1 MLHGLTGRRTY
12 GVLPFQHG
20 LGIDE
25 EDGLRVS
32 LRGAVRESVV
42 APPVGDDVLRVA
54 VCAVPLMSN
63 FTDVDALA
71 AEPGVVVRFVDRA
84 EELVDA
90 DLVVVPGTRGTVR
103 ALRWLRERGLA
114 DALARRAA
122 EGRPVLGI
130 CGGFQVLGEHIE
142 DDVES
147 REGSV
152 AGLGLLPVRV
162 RFARE
167 KTLARPVG
175 EALGEP
181 VEGYEIHHGV
191 AEVAGGEAFLDGCR
205 VGEMWGTHWH
215 GSLESD
221 GFRRRFLAGWRGR
234 PAPLRPRARTSFA
247 ALREEQLDLLGDLI
261 EEHADTDALLSLI
274 EKGAPAGL
282 PFIAPG
288 APVTGGP
295 GTRPRPPRPLPERS
309 FECHHAP
316 RHQGGPV
323 STPYP
328 FTALVGQDDL
338 RLALL
343 LNAVSPA
350 VGGVLVRGEKGT
362 AKSTAV
368 RALSALLPEVPVV
381 AGCRFSLRPGRR
393 RPELPRR
400 PARGGRRA
408 ARPARMVELPVGAS
422 EDRLVGAL
430 DIERALAEGVK
441 AFEPGLLADAH
452 RGILYVDEVNLLHD
466 HLVDLL
472 LDAAAMGASYV
483 EREGVSV
490 RHAARFLLV
499 GTMNPEEGE
508 LRPQLLDRFGLT
520 VEVAASRET
529 DQRVEVVRRRLA
541 HDDDPEAFAGRWA
554 DEEAALRDRVVAAR
568 ALLPQVVLGDGA
580 LRQIAATCAAFEV
593 DGMRADIVM
602 ARTATALA
610 AWAGRT
616 DVRSEDVRQA
626 ALLALPHRRRRNPF
640 DAPGLDEDKLDETLD
655 EAREDDAPEPPGS
668 PEPPEG
674 DDDPDG
680 GPGGGG
686 GQPPADGG
694 PDSPG
699 LPPQQSRDQAEDRNQ
714 GEGAGQEDAPAPQAP
729 AAGGPGEQGAV
740 SAAEPFRTRMLSVP
754 GIGEGAAGRRSR
766 ARTEHGRTTGSR
778 RPRGALT
785 KLHLA
790 ATVQAAAPHQR
801 ARGRSGTGLVVRRDD
816 LRQATREGREGN
828 LVLFVVDASGSMA
841 ARQRMSAVKGAVLS
855 LLLDAYQRRDK
866 VGLVTFRG
874 SAAEVA
880 LPPTS
885 SVDAAAARLETLPT
899 GGRTPLAAGL
909 LRAHDVLRVER
920 LRDAARRPLLV
931 VVTDGRATGGV
942 EPVAQAG
949 RAARLFA
956 ADGVASVVV
965 DCESG
970 YVRLGLA
977 GQLAGELGGTA
988 VTLDELRADS
998 IAGLVKDVQGHG
1010 NHSRKAA

>member
-1 MLHGLTGRRTY
+1 MTT
-12 GVLPFQHG
+12 PF
-20 LGIDE
+20 
-25 EDGLRVS
+25 
-32 LRGAVRESVV
+32 
-42 APPVGDDVLRVA
+42 
-54 VCAVPLMSN
+54 
-63 FTDVDALA
+63 
-71 AEPGVVVRFVDRA
+71 
-84 EELVDA
+84 
-90 DLVVVPGTRGTVR
+90 
-103 ALRWLRERGLA
+103 
-114 DALARRAA
+114 
-122 EGRPVLGI
+122 
-130 CGGFQVLGEHIE
+130 
-142 DDVES
+142 
-147 REGSV
+147 
-152 AGLGLLPVRV
+152 
-162 RFARE
+162 
-167 KTLARPVG
+167 
-175 EALGEP
+175 
-181 VEGYEIHHGV
+181 
-191 AEVAGGEAFLDGCR
+191 
-205 VGEMWGTHWH
+205 
-215 GSLESD
+215 
-221 GFRRRFLAGWRGR
+221 
-234 PAPLRPRARTSFA
+234 
-247 ALREEQLDLLGDLI
+247 
-261 EEHADTDALLSLI
+261 
-274 EKGAPAGL
+274 
-282 PFIAPG
+282 
-288 APVTGGP
+288 
-295 GTRPRPPRPLPERS
+295 
-309 FECHHAP
+309 
-316 RHQGGPV
+316 
-323 STPYP
+323 P
-328 FTALVGQDDL
+328 FTAVVGQDDL

-381 AGCRFSLRPGRR
+381 AGCRFSCDPAAPDPSCPDGPHEPGNGATRPS
-393 RPELPRR
+393 
-400 PARGGRRA
+400 
-408 ARPARMVELPVGAS
+408 RMVELPVGAS

-490 RHAARFLLV
+490 RHASKFLLV

-520 VEVAASRET
+520 VEVAASREP

-541 HDDDPEAFAGRWA
+541 YDDDPAGFAARWA
-554 DEEAALRDRVVAAR
+554 DEETAVRQRVVAAR
-568 ALLPQVVLGDGA
+568 ELLPSVRLGDGA

-616 DVRSEDVRQA
+616 DVLAEDVRQA

-640 DAPGLDEDKLDETLD
+640 DAPGLDEDKLDETL
-655 EAREDDAPEPPGS
+655 EEFGGS
-668 PEPPEG
+668 
-674 DDDPDG
+674 DDDDQPDPD

-686 GQPPADGG
+686 GQPPSSDGPQADGG
-694 PDSPG
+694 GSGAQPEAGDG
-699 LPPQQSRDQAEDRNQ
+699 GEPQPS
-714 GEGAGQEDAPAPQAP
+714 GAGS
-729 AAGGPGEQGAV
+729 GEQSAV
-740 SAAEPFRTRMLSVP
+740 RATEPFRTKVLSVP
-754 GIGEGAAGRRSR
+754 GLGDGAAGRRSR
-766 ARTEHGRTTGSR
+766 ARTEHGRTTGAR
-778 RPRGALT
+778 RPQGALT

-801 ARGRSGTGLVVRRDD
+801 ARGRSGRGLVVRRDD

-874 SAAEVA
+874 TTGEVA

-909 LRAHDVLRVER
+909 LRAHEVLRVER
-920 LRDAARRPLLV
+920 LRDPARRALVV
-931 VVTDGRATGGV
+931 VVTDGRATGGP
-942 EPVAQAG
+942 EPVALAG

-956 ADGVASVVV
+956 AEGVASVVV

-970 YVRLGLA
+970 PVRLGLA

-998 IAGLVKDVQGHG
+998 IAGLVKDVQGG
-1010 NHSRKAA
+1010 SKRRAA

>member
-1 MLHGLTGRRTY
+1 MTT
-12 GVLPFQHG
+12 PF
-20 LGIDE
+20 
-25 EDGLRVS
+25 
-32 LRGAVRESVV
+32 
-42 APPVGDDVLRVA
+42 
-54 VCAVPLMSN
+54 
-63 FTDVDALA
+63 
-71 AEPGVVVRFVDRA
+71 
-84 EELVDA
+84 
-90 DLVVVPGTRGTVR
+90 
-103 ALRWLRERGLA
+103 
-114 DALARRAA
+114 
-122 EGRPVLGI
+122 
-130 CGGFQVLGEHIE
+130 
-142 DDVES
+142 
-147 REGSV
+147 
-152 AGLGLLPVRV
+152 
-162 RFARE
+162 
-167 KTLARPVG
+167 
-175 EALGEP
+175 
-181 VEGYEIHHGV
+181 
-191 AEVAGGEAFLDGCR
+191 
-205 VGEMWGTHWH
+205 
-215 GSLESD
+215 
-221 GFRRRFLAGWRGR
+221 
-234 PAPLRPRARTSFA
+234 
-247 ALREEQLDLLGDLI
+247 
-261 EEHADTDALLSLI
+261 
-274 EKGAPAGL
+274 
-282 PFIAPG
+282 
-288 APVTGGP
+288 
-295 GTRPRPPRPLPERS
+295 
-309 FECHHAP
+309 
-316 RHQGGPV
+316 
-323 STPYP
+323 P
-328 FTALVGQDDL
+328 FTAVVGQDDL

-381 AGCRFSLRPGRR
+381 AGCRFSCDPAAPDPSCPDGPHEPGNGATRPS
-393 RPELPRR
+393 
-400 PARGGRRA
+400 
-408 ARPARMVELPVGAS
+408 RMVELPVGAS

-490 RHAARFLLV
+490 RHASKFLLV

-520 VEVAASRET
+520 VEVAASREP

-541 HDDDPEAFAGRWA
+541 YDDDPAGFAARWA
-554 DEEAALRDRVVAAR
+554 AEESAVRQRVVAAR
-568 ALLPQVVLGDGA
+568 ELLPSVRLGDGA

-616 DVRSEDVRQA
+616 DVLAEDVRQA

-640 DAPGLDEDKLDETLD
+640 DAPGLDEDKLDETL
-655 EAREDDAPEPPGS
+655 EEFGGS
-668 PEPPEG
+668 
-674 DDDPDG
+674 DDDDQPDPD

-686 GQPPADGG
+686 GQPPSSDGPQADGG
-694 PDSPG
+694 GSGAQPE
-699 LPPQQSRDQAEDRNQ
+699 A
-714 GEGAGQEDAPAPQAP
+714 GEGGEPQPSGAGS
-729 AAGGPGEQGAV
+729 GEQ
-740 SAAEPFRTRMLSVP
+740 SAARASEPFRTKVLSVP
-754 GIGEGAAGRRSR
+754 GLGDGVAGRRSR
-766 ARTEHGRTTGSR
+766 ARTEHGRTTGAR
-778 RPRGALT
+778 RPQGALT

-801 ARGRSGTGLVVRRDD
+801 ARGRSGRGLVVRRDD

-874 SAAEVA
+874 TTGEVA

-909 LRAHDVLRVER
+909 LRAHEVLRVER
-920 LRDAARRPLLV
+920 LRDPARRALVV
-931 VVTDGRATGGV
+931 VVTDGRATGGP
-942 EPVAQAG
+942 EPVALAG

-956 ADGVASVVV
+956 AEGIASVVV

-970 YVRLGLA
+970 PVRLGLA

-998 IAGLVKDVQGHG
+998 IAGLVKDVQ
-1010 NHSRKAA
+1010 RRAA